1 MGHSLRPRGVALA
14 WWNRFALAAS
24 FVAVLVFV
32 GCNDSSNERKVS
44 SGLFEAPVT
53 ETGTVG
59 QPGGV
64 QTLVDKVTILTPI
77 DPTRLASEIRETQ
90 SAVTVLGELP
100 SDEIVVY
107 EGQSRAVLTV
117 DLCDNPDDCLAA
129 GAEPSQLHYNSNG
142 LRIDQAQAPEAAI
155 KTSADAIVLDNG
167 WLLTIDARTR
177 NIIAFRSV
185 EPRQVTNDSGE
196 EILLPYR
203 STLNPDNPNFG
214 RGNGVVLSV
223 PISGEG
229 LRAAVGDDVVTR
241 IFEIEPNK
249 ILVLFAS
256 LPSIHLIELEETT
269 EERDWDL
276 AVDSATGYDLQ
287 ETPILVG
294 TVKLFPDSSG
304 ALTAPFVPFSEIAA
318 RVTDNQLVSID
329 EYKPVTVP
337 EDGSA
342 LMFDTETFTFFRV
355 SLDRDNFDEVIG
367 GTPELAI
374 TRTELF
380 FVLREAA
387 GISIDGALDISRSF
401 YHETEPE
408 ICFMEEDTNNVLC
421 YNYTKPPSSNPLSVD
436 QSAVRVFIRSNAI
449 LNAIDPGGSTNA
461 VITSTEP
468 ELIFASDD
476 VKESRLAFD
485 LGGRQLLSLS
495 YETSNVVI
503 TANRDQIGFAT
514 LSTISDLT
522 YTRPLDINR
531 VRAFDAQSVSL
542 LSIDLN
548 YTAFPVSV
556 R

>member
-1 MGHSLRPRGVALA
+1 
-14 WWNRFALAAS
+14 
-24 FVAVLVFV
+24 
-32 GCNDSSNERKVS
+32 
-44 SGLFEAPVT
+44 
-53 ETGTVG
+53 
-59 QPGGV
+59 
-64 QTLVDKVTILTPI
+64 
-77 DPTRLASEIRETQ
+77 
-90 SAVTVLGELP
+90 
-100 SDEIVVY
+100 
-107 EGQSRAVLTV
+107 
-117 DLCDNPDDCLAA
+117 
-129 GAEPSQLHYNSNG
+129 
-142 LRIDQAQAPEAAI
+142 
-155 KTSADAIVLDNG
+155 
-167 WLLTIDARTR
+167 
-177 NIIAFRSV
+177 
-185 EPRQVTNDSGE
+185 NDSGE

-229 LRAAVGDDVVTR
+229 FRAAVGDDVVTR

-380 FVLREAA
+380 FVLR
-387 GISIDGALDISRSF
+387 
-401 YHETEPE
+401 
-408 ICFMEEDTNNVLC
+408 
-421 YNYTKPPSSNPLSVD
+421 
-436 QSAVRVFIRSNAI
+436 
-449 LNAIDPGGSTNA
+449 
-461 VITSTEP
+461 
-468 ELIFASDD
+468 
-476 VKESRLAFD
+476 
-485 LGGRQLLSLS
+485 
-495 YETSNVVI
+495 
-503 TANRDQIGFAT
+503 
-514 LSTISDLT
+514 
-522 YTRPLDINR
+522 
-531 VRAFDAQSVSL
+531 
-542 LSIDLN
+542 
-548 YTAFPVSV
+548 
-556 R
+556 